1 MLKTLKTKIKKFKN
15 HFSCTFLSFSLHKI
29 HFSATKQSHG
39 ERERERERKDFFL
52 LYFFFSSAT
61 KQSLKHTVGHK
72 LNIISNSLTLSQ
84 PPNRNHER
92 VNFFLWCLWGMI
104 FVQTGWKAA
113 LAAEMMLLWICIS
126 ADCFDLFSQDSFHS
140 VVVEDDVEAADA
152 RARAKVGSTVIRS
165 IRVVPDESCSTTNVS
180 WGNRMTRKRVEWWT
194 LIPSRFSF

>member
-1 MLKTLKTKIKKFKN
+1 MER
-15 HFSCTFLSFSLHKI
+15 
-29 HFSATKQSHG
+29 

-52 LYFFFSSAT
+52 LCFFFSSAT

-104 FVQTGWKAA
+104 LVRTGWRAA

-126 ADCFDLFSQDSFHS
+126 ADCFDLFSQDGFHS
-140 VVVEDDVEAADA
+140 AVVEDDAEAADA

-194 LIPSRFSF
+194 LIPSRFSL